1 MVYIHVCKKTDVKH
15 IKAISI
21 ALKKLGISILVFIGI
36 IGFLFFDGD
45 DIISNEIPQVGEI
58 KTIIEEPYEDYIKGL
73 EEEAKRNEAEAKKDE
88 KQKEEE
94 RRIAHEKYIRDIT
107 TKVHQLINEERRDHG
122 LSHLSWNGKVAQA
135 ALNHSTDMA
144 SRNYFEH
151 DSPEGH
157 DFSWRYSQVGFSC
170 NNPRYLGAENIM
182 FLEGYRGV
190 NTIAAATVDGWMNS
204 PGHRANIL
212 ISDWRSEGV
221 GVAFSGNKAY
231 LTQNFC

>member
-1 MVYIHVCKKTDVKH
+1 MYIHVCKKTDVKH
-15 IKAISI
+15 IKDTNVP
-21 ALKKLGISILVFIGI
+21 LKKLGISILVFIAI

-73 EEEAKRNEAEAKKDE
+73 EEEAKRNEAEAKKAE

-94 RRIAHEKYIRDIT
+94 RQIAHEKYIRDIT

-122 LSHLSWNGKVAQA
+122 LRPLSWNAKLAQA

-144 SRNYFEH
+144 LRNYFEH

-170 NNPRYLGAENIM
+170 NNPRYLGGENIGW
-182 FLEGYRGV
+182 LEGYRGV
-190 NTIAAATVDGWMNS
+190 NAIATATVDGWMNS

-212 ISDWRSEGV
+212 VSDWRSEGI
-221 GVAFSGNKAY
+221 GVAFSGNEVY

>member
-1 MVYIHVCKKTDVKH
+1 
-15 IKAISI
+15 
-21 ALKKLGISILVFIGI
+21 LKKLGISIIAFIAI

-45 DIISNEIPQVGEI
+45 DIVSNEISLIGEI
-58 KTIIEEPYEDYIKGL
+58 KTTIEEPFEDYIKGL
-73 EEEAKRNEAEAKKDE
+73 EEEAEKAE

-94 RRIAHEKYIRDIT
+94 NRIVNEKYIRDIA

-122 LSHLSWNGKVAQA
+122 LGHLSWNGKLAQA

-144 SRNYFEH
+144 LRNYFQHE
-151 DSPEGH
+151 SPEGY

-182 FLEGYRGV
+182 FMEGYHGV
-190 NTIAAATVDGWMNS
+190 NAIAAATVDGWMNS